1 MESTKPSKN
10 LFAKLR
16 PYEKN
21 LVMSFLPL
29 EFFTD
34 KDLINRNFYRYFKA
48 NYKKLILNYILF
60 KSKKEQGQIELNE
73 TPLSKFHKKFL
84 KNIFLEKHS
93 NQNKENIE
101 KDLLSKQKAFESFL
115 ESILLKRFIEFAA
128 YKNEGGYFDNINMYH
143 FQNLFDYQN
152 SWFCSELSDKAF
164 NVYATVYYDET
175 SKDAPFI
182 NENFFL
188 INNIRSEEKNQF
200 QIKLNLKDIKK
211 IIDSNQEILN
221 YSFKEIPDTWTSC
234 YQYASLDG
242 SPENYLNKYEI
253 SGKKKFLE
261 PAEKDPKF
269 YEKVF
274 QKNQNWNFIFDSF
287 TINNMG
293 LGYSCPL
300 KTAAVYIH
308 DEKDLNQQDLDL
320 LQVEFHNEKDL
331 LTFLSQQKTF
341 NHLNEKYSQ
350 TKKDEFLILQH
361 IVEEISGKEK
371 LIFYEFDTMSQRF
384 AGRNLKLFAW
394 ITIDPNTQKFFDLTK
409 LVHFGRHLIVKPLNA
424 NRINTYDKNIDSKS
438 IHFFGGV
445 VHI

>member
-1 MESTKPSKN
+1 MESTKPCKN

-29 EFFTD
+29 EFFIDKD

-60 KSKKEQGQIELNE
+60 KKKKEQGQIELNK

-93 NQNKENIE
+93 NQNQENIE

-115 ESILLKRFIEFAA
+115 ESILLKRFIDFAA
-128 YKNEGGYFDNINMYH
+128 YKNEGGYFNNLSMYH

-152 SWFCSELSDKAF
+152 NWFCSELSDKSF

-175 SKDAPFI
+175 SKNAPFL
-182 NENFFL
+182 NENFFEK
-188 INNIRSEEKNQF
+188 NNIKSEEKNEF
-200 QIKLNLKDIKK
+200 KIRLNLKDIKK
-211 IIDSNQEILN
+211 IIDSNQDILN
-221 YSFKEIPDTWTSC
+221 YSFKEIPDNWNTS
-234 YQYASLDG
+234 YLYAI
-242 SPENYLNKYEI
+242 PEIYLNKYEI
-253 SGKKKFLE
+253 SGIKKFLV

-269 YEKVF
+269 FEKVF

-293 LGYSCPL
+293 SGYTCPL

-308 DEKDLNQQDLDL
+308 DEKELNQQDLDL

-331 LTFLSQQKTF
+331 LNFLSQQKKF
-341 NHLNEKYSQ
+341 HDLNEKYSQ
-350 TKKDEFLILQH
+350 LKKDEFLVLQH
-361 IVEEISGKEK
+361 IVEEISGNEK
-371 LIFYEFDTMSQRF
+371 LIFYEFDTMNQRF

-394 ITIDPNTQKFFDLTK
+394 ITIDPETQKFFDLTK

-424 NRINTYDKNIDSKS
+424 NRKNYYDKNIDFKS